1 MQSISAPPVQE
12 VAADTGSVRSS
23 SNSADARIS
32 EFIRLGV
39 VGLFAY
45 WSFTIVAPFILIFAW
60 AAILAVALF
69 PLFELLRRLLGRRG
83 IAAAVLIVVACLAIV
98 IAPLAAILFSFA
110 DGTRALLTGLKEGTV
125 VLPSAPQSIRAWPY
139 VGERAFEIWNYAIAN
154 FTVMLK
160 QFQEPIKAAAG
171 VILERTAALGGGV
184 LSFIA
189 SVLLCGCFLVARQ
202 QLVTSVNLVVARIA
216 GNRGTDFVRLA
227 SMTVR
232 NVSRGIIGIAL
243 LQTLLCG
250 LIFFLFDVPAKGALT
265 FVVFVFCIIQI
276 GPGIVLLPLVI
287 WAWFTWPFPDAL
299 LFTLLAVPVTV
310 LDNILKPIL
319 ISRGLSTP
327 MPLIL
332 LGVIGGALAHGLVG
346 LFLGPVVLGVFYD
359 LFVAWTSPTLPA
371 GDNSPETSQE
381 VAVS

>member
-1 MQSISAPPVQE
+1 MTSISAPSVPNVAEETNSVQPS
-12 VAADTGSVRSS
+12 AS
-23 SNSADARIS
+23 SADARVS

-45 WSFTIVAPFILIFAW
+45 WSFTIVAPFILIIAW

-83 IAAAVLIVVACLAIV
+83 ITAAALLVIACLTIV
-98 IAPLAAILFSFA
+98 IAPLAAILVSFA
-110 DGTRALLTGLKEGTV
+110 DGTRALLTGLKEGTIA
-125 VLPSAPQSIRAWPY
+125 LPSAPESVKAWPY
-139 VGERAFEIWNYAIAN
+139 VGERVFEIWNYAIAN
-154 FTVMLK
+154 FTAMLK
-160 QFQEPIKAAAG
+160 QFQEPIRGAAS
-171 VILERTAALGGGV
+171 VILEKTAALGSGV

-189 SVLLCGCFLVARQ
+189 SVLLCGFFLVAKQ
-202 QLVTSVNLVVARIA
+202 QMTSAVNVVVARIA
-216 GNRGTDFVRLA
+216 GSRGTDFVRLA

-232 NVSRGIIGIAL
+232 NVSRGVIGIAL

-250 LIFFLFDVPAKGALT
+250 IILVLFDVPARGALT
-265 FVVFVFCIIQI
+265 FTIFIVCIIQI

-287 WAWFTWPFPDAL
+287 WAWFTWEFTNAL
-299 LFTLLAVPVTV
+299 LFTMLAVPVAI

-359 LFVAWTSPTLPA
+359 LFVAWTKPALPSA
-371 GDNSPETSQE
+371 EKPADFDLG
-381 VAVS
+381 